1 MLRAMKE
8 YKNEVL
14 KPSMGWLKKH
24 WKGYTAFTVLI
35 CAAEVL
41 WIFRDNVKEKV
52 NELYRKIFLGDGE
65 F

>member
-8 YKNEVL
+8 YKTMVL

-35 CAAEVL
+35 IAAEFL
-41 WIFRDNVKEKV
+41 WIFRNDVKEKIENV
-52 NELYRKIFLGDGE
+52 FHNEE
-65 F
+65 P